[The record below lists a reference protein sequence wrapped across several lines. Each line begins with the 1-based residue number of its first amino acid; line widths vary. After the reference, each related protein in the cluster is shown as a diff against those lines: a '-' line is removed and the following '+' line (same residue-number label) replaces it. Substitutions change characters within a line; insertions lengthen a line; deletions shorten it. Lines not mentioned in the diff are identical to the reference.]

1 MDQISATAAS
11 FVRPL
16 DTRDDDLELLGGKGR
31 SLARTSGAGFA
42 VPNGFHVTTAAY
54 RAFVAEHGLQQRI
67 VALAKPELANG
78 AMSFDRASAAIQEL
92 LGEPALSD
100 LAATEIVAAY
110 RCLEAAGPALRA
122 GCGRDARVPRMG
134 KPPVAVR
141 SSANAEDLP
150 EASFAGQQDTYLNVR
165 GEDAVVQAV
174 RDCWASLWTPRAI
187 AYRHQ
192 MGIDQGK
199 VAMAVVVQIM
209 VPSEISGILFTAN
222 PATGE
227 RSEAIINASFGLGEA
242 VVGGQVTPDAYVVDR
257 ASREATETVIGAK
270 EQQIVQDGE
279 QGTRLEDIDE
289 AERGRSSLSPE
300 ALRELVDL
308 GIEVETRFDGVPQD
322 IEWAISGGRLYLLQ
336 SRPITNLP
344 PQPIEVEW
352 VPTPPARVL
361 TRRQIVE
368 NMPDPI
374 CPLFEELYL
383 TVGLEKARAGKSLMI
398 GGGPVFVT
406 MNGFAYQR
414 ADWPQLFPDKASKEV
429 KKPTE
434 AELEAAE
441 RLIAEKRKQTE
452 VATAQAAE
460 HDLGLLLDSFGA
472 DDRRA
477 FDEWAASAK
486 LDNLAR
492 RVTRPESKN
501 PTYIAFNHTQ
511 WNERVLKK
519 WTEETLPRLL
529 GIVAEWRAVDPATAS
544 DETLLQG
551 IVDLGVAEGDYW
563 SNDTGHTFGVAKST
577 DDQLQCF
584 LRETLPDHN
593 FTSGQFL
600 SGFKSKTMEANDAI
614 YEVARRIRVDDSLWE
629 LVMTTPASRLM
640 DALEEHPASG
650 PAREAIH
657 DYLSTFG
664 HQGYTLDFVEP
675 PQAEDPTPFFATL
688 KTMVANRDYSPEQH
702 EIDATAKREKALA
715 DIEEILDGLEYW
727 QFRFRLWFTH
737 RFYPIREETMFHLGS
752 AWPVLRPLAAELGR
766 RLVEAGT
773 FGRPDDL
780 YFCVT
785 SEIREAIEARAEGE
799 ARPQLGA
806 LAAERRELREARKRL
821 HPPGTVPP
829 EASENPSIAFKE
841 TQARNDPNSATLRGV
856 PVSPGTVTA
865 PASLIKSPPEFDQ
878 MRSGSIL
885 VCPMT
890 NPAWT
895 PLFAH
900 ASGLVTDIGG
910 ILGHG
915 SIVAREYGIPAVVG
929 TGNVTQRVASGQE
942 ISVDGDA
949 GVVTLHEEA

>member
-1 MDQISATAAS
+1 MDQLSATAAS

-16 DTRDDDLELLGGKGR
+16 DTRDDDLDLLGGKGR
-31 SLARTSGAGFA
+31 SLARAANAGFA
-42 VPNGFHVTTAAY
+42 VPGGFQVTTAAY
-54 RAFVAEHGLQQRI
+54 RSFVAAHGLQQRI
-67 VALAKPELANG
+67 VELAKPELLNG
-78 AMSFDRASAAIQEL
+78 AVSFDRASAAIQEL
-92 LGEPALSD
+92 LAAPALSD
-100 LAATEIVAAY
+100 LAAAEIAAAY
-110 RCLEAAGPALRA
+110 RSLEPEN
-122 GCGRDARVPRMG
+122 
-134 KPPVAVR
+134 PPVAVR

-165 GEDAVVQAV
+165 GEDAVVAAV

-227 RSEAIINASFGLGEA
+227 RSEAIVNASFGLGEA
-242 VVGGQVTPDAYVVDR
+242 VVGGQVTPDTYVVDR
-257 ASREATETVIGAK
+257 ATGDATETIIGTK
-270 EQQIVQDGE
+270 EQRIVQDGD
-279 QGTRLEDIDE
+279 QGTRIEETGE
-289 AERGRSSLSPE
+289 ADRGRSSLSAE
-300 ALRELVDL
+300 AIRELVEL
-308 GIEVETRFDGVPQD
+308 GGEVEAQFDGVPQD
-322 IEWAISGGRLYLLQ
+322 IEWAISGGKLYLLQ

-352 VPTPPARVL
+352 EPTPPARIL

-383 TVGLEKARAGKSLMI
+383 TIGLEKARGGKSMMV

-414 ADWPQLFPDKASKEV
+414 GDWQMLFPDGNEKIS
-429 KKPTE
+429 KPTE
-434 AELEAAE
+434 DELEAAE
-441 RLIAEKRKQTE
+441 RAMAERRKDSPAE
-452 VATAQAAE
+452 NLEMAA
-460 HDLGLLLDSFGA
+460 HDLKLFRDALGDEDS
-472 DDRRA
+472 RA
-477 FDEWAASAK
+477 FDAWAASAG
-486 LDNLAR
+486 LGDSLAQ
-492 RVTRPESKN
+492 RVTMPESRN
-501 PTYIAFNHTQ
+501 PTFIAFNRTQ
-511 WNERVLKK
+511 WNDGVLRK
-519 WTEETLPRLL
+519 WREETMPRLVRIT
-529 GIVAEWRAVDPATAS
+529 GEWREVDPAAAS
-544 DETLLQG
+544 DETLLKG
-551 IVDLGVAEGDYW
+551 VVDLGIAEGDYW

-614 YEVARRIRVDDSLWE
+614 YEVARRIRADESLWE
-629 LVMTTPASRLM
+629 LVMVTPPSRLM
-640 DALEEHPASG
+640 AALEEHPASG
-650 PAREAIH
+650 PALEAIH

-675 PQAEDPTPFFATL
+675 PQSEDPTAFFATL

-702 EIDATAKREKALA
+702 DIDARRKKEEALA
-715 DIEEILDGLEYW
+715 RIEELLDGLEYW
-727 QFRFRLWFTH
+727 QFRFRLWFTYL
-737 RFYPIREETMFHLGS
+737 FYPIREETMFYLGS

-773 FGRPDDL
+773 FTRPDDV

-785 SEIREAIEARAEGE
+785 DEIREAIEARARGE
-799 ARPQLGA
+799 ARPDLGV

-829 EASENPSIAFKE
+829 EASEHPSIAFKE
-841 TQARNDPNSATLRGV
+841 TQARNDPNSSTLRGV

-865 PASLIKSPPEFDQ
+865 PASLIKSPPEFDR

-929 TGNVTQRVASGQE
+929 TGNITQRVAPGQE

-949 GVVTLHEEA
+949 GVVTLHD

>member
-1 MDQISATAAS
+1 MDQISATAAH

-31 SLARTSGAGFA
+31 SLARASGAGFA
-42 VPNGFHVTTAAY
+42 VPDGFHVTTAAY
-54 RAFVAEHGLQQRI
+54 RGFVAEHGLQQRI
-67 VALAKPELANG
+67 VALAKPQLANG
-78 AMSFDRASAAIQEL
+78 AMSFDKASAAIQEL

-100 LAATEIVAAY
+100 LAASEIVAAY
-110 RCLEAAGPALRA
+110 RSLEPSN
-122 GCGRDARVPRMG
+122 
-134 KPPVAVR
+134 PPVAVR

-242 VVGGQVTPDAYVVDR
+242 VVGGQVTPDTYVVDR

-279 QGTRLEDIDE
+279 QGTRLEEIAE
-289 AERGRSSLSPE
+289 AERGRSSLLPE
-300 ALRELVDL
+300 AIQELVEL
-308 GIEVETRFDGVPQD
+308 GIEVEARFDGVPQD
-322 IEWAISGGRLYLLQ
+322 IEWAISGGQLYLLQ

-352 VPTPPARVL
+352 LPTPPARIL

-383 TVGLEKARAGKSLMI
+383 TVGLEKARGGKSLMI
-398 GGGPVFVT
+398 GGGPIFVT

-414 ADWPQLFPDKASKEV
+414 ADWPQLFPDRDNKKTR
-429 KKPTE
+429 KPTE

-441 RLIAEKRKQTE
+441 RLATEKRKQTE

-460 HDLGLLLDSFGA
+460 HDLGLFLDSFGA

-477 FDEWAASAK
+477 FEEWAGSAK
-486 LDNLAR
+486 LENLER

-519 WTEETLPRLL
+519 WTEQTLPRLL

-551 IVDLGVAEGDYW
+551 IVDLAVAEGDYW

-584 LRETLPDHN
+584 LRETLPDHH

-614 YEVARRIRVDDSLWE
+614 YEVARRIRADDSLWE

-640 DALEEHPASG
+640 SAMERHPASG
-650 PAREAIH
+650 PALQAVH
-657 DYLSTFG
+657 DYLATFG

-675 PQAEDPTPFFATL
+675 PQREDPTPFFATL
-688 KTMVANRDYSPEQH
+688 KTMVANRDYSPARH
-702 EIDATAKREKALA
+702 GIDASAKREKALA
-715 DIEEILDGLEYW
+715 DIEQLLDGLEYW
-727 QFRFRLWFTH
+727 QFRFRLWFTY
-737 RFYPIREETMFHLGS
+737 RFYSIREETMFHLGS

-773 FGRPDDL
+773 FGRPGDL

-785 SEIREAIEARAEGE
+785 SEIRDAIEARVKGE
-799 ARPQLGA
+799 ARPRLGA
-806 LAAERRELREARKRL
+806 LAASRRELREARKRL

-829 EASENPSIAFKE
+829 EASENASIAFKE
-841 TQARNDPNSATLRGV
+841 TQARNDPDNPTLRGV

-900 ASGLVTDIGG
+900 ASGLATDIGG

-942 ISVDGDA
+942 VSVDGDA
-949 GVVTLHEEA
+949 GVVTLHEAT

>member
-1 MDQISATAAS
+1 MDQVSATAAS

-16 DTRDDDLELLGGKGR
+16 DTPDDALDLLGGKGR
-31 SLARTSGAGFA
+31 SLARTKSAGFA

-54 RAFVAEHGLQQRI
+54 RSFVAEHGLQRRI
-67 VALAKPELANG
+67 VALAKPELVNG
-78 AMSFDRASAAIQEL
+78 AVSFDKASTAIQEL
-92 LGEPALSD
+92 LGTPALSD
-100 LAATEIVAAY
+100 HVVSEIAAAY
-110 RCLEAAGPALRA
+110 RTLEPA
-122 GCGRDARVPRMG
+122 D
-134 KPPVAVR
+134 PPVAVR

-192 MGIDQGK
+192 MGIDQGT
-199 VAMAVVVQIM
+199 VAMAVVVQVM
-209 VPSEISGILFTAN
+209 VPSEVSGILFTAN

-242 VVGGQVTPDAYVVDR
+242 VVGGQVTPDTFVVDR
-257 ASREATETVIGAK
+257 ASGEAKETMIGTK

-279 QGTRLEDIDE
+279 QGTRLEEIAE
-289 AERGRSSLSPE
+289 AERGRSSLSAE
-300 ALRELVDL
+300 AIRELVEL
-308 GIEVETRFDGVPQD
+308 GGAVEARFDGVPQD
-322 IEWAISGGRLYLLQ
+322 IEWAFRGGELHLLQ

-352 VPTPPARVL
+352 VPTPPARIL

-383 TVGLEKARAGKSLMI
+383 TIGLEKARGGKSMMI

-414 ADWPQLFPDKASKEV
+414 GDWQMLFPDGNNTEI

-434 AELEAAE
+434 DELEAAE
-441 RLIAEKRKQTE
+441 RAMAERRKDSPAE
-452 VATAQAAE
+452 NLEMAA
-460 HDLGLLLDSFGA
+460 HDLKLFQDSLG
-472 DDRRA
+472 DEDRRA
-477 FDEWAASAK
+477 FDAWAASAK
-486 LDNLAR
+486 LGEALAQ
-492 RVTRPESKN
+492 RVTMPESRN
-501 PTYIAFNHTQ
+501 PTYIAFNRTQ
-511 WNERVLKK
+511 WNEGVLKK
-519 WTEETLPRLL
+519 WREETMPRLVRIA
-529 GIVAEWRAVDPATAS
+529 GEWREVEPATAS
-544 DETLLQG
+544 DETLLKG

-584 LRETLPDHN
+584 LRETLPDHH

-614 YEVARRIRVDDSLWE
+614 YEVAKRIRADESLWE
-629 LVMTTPASRLM
+629 LVMTTPASRLK
-640 DALEEHPASG
+640 DALEQHPASG
-650 PAREAIH
+650 RPALEAIH
-657 DYLSTFG
+657 AYLSTFG

-675 PQAEDPTPFFATL
+675 PQSEDPAPFFASL
-688 KTMVANRDYSPEQH
+688 KTMVANRDYSPEKH
-702 EIDATAKREKALA
+702 DIDARRKKEEALA
-715 DIEEILDGLEYW
+715 RIEALLDGLEYW
-727 QFRFRLWFTH
+727 QFRFRLWFTY
-737 RFYPIREETMFHLGS
+737 RFYPIREETMFYLGS

-766 RLVEAGT
+766 RLVETGT
-773 FGRPDDL
+773 FGQPDDV
-780 YFCVT
+780 YYCVT
-785 SEIREAIEARAEGE
+785 DELREAIQARARGE
-799 ARPQLGA
+799 ARPDLGA

-821 HPPGTVPP
+821 HPPGTVPE
-829 EASENPSIAFKE
+829 EASEHPSIAFKE
-841 TQARNDPNSATLRGV
+841 TQARNDPNSPTLRGV

-865 PASLIKSPPEFDQ
+865 PASLIKSPPEFDR

-929 TGNVTQRVASGQE
+929 TGSITQRVAPGQE

>member
-1 MDQISATAAS
+1 MDQLSATAAS

-16 DTRDDDLELLGGKGR
+16 DTRDDDLDLLGGKGR
-31 SLARTSGAGFA
+31 SLARAANAGFA
-42 VPNGFHVTTAAY
+42 VPGGFQVTTAAY
-54 RAFVAEHGLQQRI
+54 RAFVAANGLQQRI
-67 VALAKPELANG
+67 VELARPELVNG
-78 AMSFDRASAAIQEL
+78 AVSFDRASAAIQEL
-92 LGEPALSD
+92 LAAPALSD
-100 LAATEIVAAY
+100 LAAAEIAVAY
-110 RCLEAAGPALRA
+110 RSLEPAN
-122 GCGRDARVPRMG
+122 
-134 KPPVAVR
+134 PPVAVR

-209 VPSEISGILFTAN
+209 VPSEVSGILFTAN

-227 RSEAIINASFGLGEA
+227 RSEAIVNASFGLGEA
-242 VVGGQVTPDAYVVDR
+242 VVGGQVTPDTYVVDR
-257 ASREATETVIGAK
+257 TTGEATETIIGTK
-270 EQQIVQDGE
+270 EQRIVQDGD
-279 QGTRLEDIDE
+279 QGTRLEEIDE
-289 AERGRSSLSPE
+289 ADRERSSLSAE
-300 ALRELVDL
+300 AIRELVEL
-308 GIEVETRFDGVPQD
+308 GGQVEARFEGVPQD
-322 IEWAISGGRLYLLQ
+322 IEWAISGGKLYLLQ

-352 VPTPPARVL
+352 VPTPPARIL

-383 TVGLEKARAGKSLMI
+383 TVGLEKARGGKSMMV

-406 MNGFAYQR
+406 MHGFAYQR
-414 ADWPQLFPDKASKEV
+414 GDWQMLFPDGNEKIS
-429 KKPTE
+429 KPTE
-434 AELEAAE
+434 DELEAAE
-441 RLIAEKRKQTE
+441 RAMAERRKDSPAE
-452 VATAQAAE
+452 NLEMAA
-460 HDLGLLLDSFGA
+460 HDLKLFRDALGDE
-472 DDRRA
+472 DRRA
-477 FDEWAASAK
+477 FDAWAASAG
-486 LDNLAR
+486 LGESLAQ
-492 RVTRPESKN
+492 RVTMPESRN
-501 PTYIAFNHTQ
+501 PTFIAFNRTQ
-511 WNERVLKK
+511 WNDGVLRK
-519 WTEETLPRLL
+519 WREETMPRLVRIT
-529 GIVAEWRAVDPATAS
+529 GEWREVDPAAAS
-544 DETLLQG
+544 DETLLKG
-551 IVDLGVAEGDYW
+551 VVDLGIAEGDYW

-584 LRETLPDHN
+584 LRETLPGHH

-614 YEVARRIRVDDSLWE
+614 YEVARRIRADESLWE
-629 LVMTTPASRLM
+629 LVMVTPASRLLA
-640 DALEEHPASG
+640 ALEEHPASG
-650 PAREAIH
+650 PALEAIH

-675 PQAEDPTPFFATL
+675 PQSEDPTAFFATL

-702 EIDATAKREKALA
+702 DIDARAKKEKALA
-715 DIEEILDGLEYW
+715 EVEELLDGLEYW
-727 QFRFRLWFTH
+727 QFRFRLWFTYL
-737 RFYPIREETMFHLGS
+737 FYPIREETMFYLGS

-773 FGRPDDL
+773 FSRPDDI
-780 YFCVT
+780 YYCVT
-785 SEIREAIEARAEGE
+785 EEIREAIEARERGE
-799 ARPQLGA
+799 ARPDLGV

-829 EASENPSIAFKE
+829 EASEHPSIAFKE
-841 TQARNDPNSATLRGV
+841 TQARNDPNSSTLRGV

-865 PASLIKSPPEFDQ
+865 PASLIKSPPEFDR

-929 TGNVTQRVASGQE
+929 TGTITQRVTPGQE

-949 GVVTLHEEA
+949 GVVTLHEES

>member
-1 MDQISATAAS
+1 MDQISATTAS

-16 DTRDDDLELLGGKGR
+16 DTRDDDLDLLGGKGR
-31 SLARTSGAGFA
+31 SLARAANAGFA
-42 VPNGFHVTTAAY
+42 VPGGFQVTTAAY
-54 RAFVAEHGLQQRI
+54 RSFVAANGLQRRI
-67 VALAKPELANG
+67 VELAKPELVNG
-78 AMSFDRASAAIQEL
+78 AASFDRASAAIQEL
-92 LGEPALSD
+92 LAAPALSD
-100 LAATEIVAAY
+100 LASAEIAAAY
-110 RCLEAAGPALRA
+110 RSLEPAN
-122 GCGRDARVPRMG
+122 
-134 KPPVAVR
+134 PPVAVR

-165 GEDAVVQAV
+165 GEDAVVAAV

-227 RSEAIINASFGLGEA
+227 RSEAIVNASFGLGEA
-242 VVGGQVTPDAYVVDR
+242 VVGGQVTPDTYVVDR
-257 ASREATETVIGAK
+257 ATGEATETIIGTK
-270 EQQIVQDGE
+270 EQRIVQDGD
-279 QGTRLEDIDE
+279 QGTRLEETCE
-289 AERGRSSLSPE
+289 ADRGRSSLSPE
-300 ALRELVDL
+300 AIRELVEL
-308 GIEVETRFDGVPQD
+308 GGAVEAQFDGVPQD
-322 IEWAISGGRLYLLQ
+322 IEWAISGGKLYLLQ

-352 VPTPPARVL
+352 EPTPPARIL

-383 TVGLEKARAGKSLMI
+383 TVGLEKARKGKSMMV

-406 MNGFAYQR
+406 MHGFAYQR
-414 ADWPQLFPDKASKEV
+414 GDWQMLFPDGKNREIR
-429 KKPTE
+429 KPTE
-434 AELEAAE
+434 DELEAAE
-441 RLIAEKRKQTE
+441 RAMAERRRDSP
-452 VATAQAAE
+452 AE
-460 HDLGLLLDSFGA
+460 NLEMAKHDLKLFRDALSDEDG
-472 DDRRA
+472 RA
-477 FDEWAASAK
+477 FDAWAASAG
-486 LDNLAR
+486 LGESLAQ
-492 RVTRPESKN
+492 RVTMPESRN
-501 PTYIAFNHTQ
+501 PTYIAFNRTQ
-511 WNERVLKK
+511 WNEGVLRK
-519 WTEETLPRLL
+519 WREETMPRLVRIT
-529 GIVAEWRAVDPATAS
+529 GEWREVDPATAS
-544 DETLLQG
+544 DETLLKG
-551 IVDLGVAEGDYW
+551 IHDLGVAEGDYW

-584 LRETLPDHN
+584 LRETLPDHH

-614 YEVARRIRVDDSLWE
+614 YEVARRIRADDSLWE
-629 LVMTTPASRLM
+629 LVMVTPASRLM
-640 DALEEHPASG
+640 AALGEHPASG
-650 PAREAIH
+650 PALEAIG
-657 DYLSTFG
+657 DYLQTFG

-675 PQAEDPTPFFATL
+675 PQSEDPTAFFATL

-702 EIDATAKREKALA
+702 DIDARAKKEKALVE
-715 DIEEILDGLEYW
+715 IEGLLDGLAYW
-727 QFRFRLWFTH
+727 QFRFRLWFTYL
-737 RFYPIREETMFHLGS
+737 FYPIREETMFYLGS

-766 RLVEAGT
+766 RLVDAGSFT
-773 FGRPDDL
+773 RPDDI

-785 SEIREAIEARAEGE
+785 DEIREAIAARARGE
-799 ARPQLGA
+799 ARPDLGVI
-806 LAAERRELREARKRL
+806 AAERRELREARKRL

-829 EASENPSIAFKE
+829 EASEHPSIAFKE
-841 TQARNDPNSATLRGV
+841 TQARNDPNSSTLRGV

-865 PASLIKSPPEFDQ
+865 PASLIKSPPEFDR

-929 TGNVTQRVASGQE
+929 TGTITQRVVSGQE

-949 GVVTLHEEA
+949 GVVTLHEES